1 MKNLTMNVYE
11 LAEQGYVSEKW
22 REISGL
28 GTLSSE
34 MCLWSFP
41 HRSVPY
47 VQASYERLSVQ
58 DIMKKAS
65 RCFFMD
71 APEDCR
77 RPVDGWRLI
86 SIDRR
91 ETKKKTVID
100 LYCQSDRFGWRKI
113 HCELTEF
120 KRK

>member
-1 MKNLTMNVYE
+1 MKSLQMNVYE

-28 GTLSSE
+28 GTNFTNGY
-34 MCLWSFP
+34 MGCAP
-41 HRSVPY
+41 IRSVPY
-47 VQASYERLSVQ
+47 VQASLENLFAQ
-58 DIMKKAS
+58 DLVKKAF
-65 RCFFMD
+65 RIYFMK
-71 APEDCR
+71 APEDCI

-91 ETKKKTVID
+91 ESKKKTVID